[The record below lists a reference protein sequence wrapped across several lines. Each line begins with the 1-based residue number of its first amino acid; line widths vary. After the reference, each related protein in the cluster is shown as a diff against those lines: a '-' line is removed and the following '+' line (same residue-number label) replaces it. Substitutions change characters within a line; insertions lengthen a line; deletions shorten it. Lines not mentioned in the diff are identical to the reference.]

1 MTTYPVTDG
10 VTTFLSPPE
19 GYEVDFDNPQYQ
31 GKLQHYLIFGVL
43 GSVAFF
49 CLVQRIYSKHFL
61 STGLKIDDGELDH
74 GPFRRIGELLDS

>member
-19 GYEVDFDNPQYQ
+19 GYEVDFDNAQYQ
-31 GKLQHYLIFGVL
+31 GKLQHYLIFGIL
-43 GSVAFF
+43 GFVAFF

-61 STGLKIDDGELDH
+61 ASGLKIDDGELDH
-74 GPFRRIGELLDS
+74 GRLQRIGWVLGS